1 MSEANENE
9 LIDEDIIHQLEE
21 TLGKDTLE
29 KQLIHRRDSHPT
41 TISPQIS
48 TVEEREKKA
57 SVAAAGKLPAIPGV
71 TFSWKTYYTMIILYL
86 KGIRLN
92 CTFRTFHSPSKGPL

>member
-21 TLGKDTLE
+21 TLGKDTLG
-29 KQLIHRRDSHPT
+29 KQLVHRMDSHPT

-48 TVEEREKKA
+48 TLEEREKKA
-57 SVAAAGKLPAIPGV
+57 IVAGAGKLPTIPGF
-71 TFSWKTYYTMIILYL
+71 TFTIAYT
-86 KGIRLN
+86 
-92 CTFRTFHSPSKGPL
+92 

>member
-48 TVEEREKKA
+48 TVEEREKKT
-57 SVAAAGKLPAIPGV
+57 SVAAAGKLPTIPGTV
-71 TFSWKTYYTMIILYL
+71 TVKPISNYKLV
-86 KGIRLN
+86 N
-92 CTFRTFHSPSKGPL
+92 N

>member
-29 KQLIHRRDSHPT
+29 KQLIHRRDSHPS

-57 SVAAAGKLPAIPGV
+57 SVAGAGKLPTIPGL
-71 TFSWKTYYTMIILYL
+71 TFSWKPYHPPYLSYTLRAEM
-86 KGIRLN
+86 GIRLN
-92 CTFRTFHSPSKGPL
+92 FTF

>member
-48 TVEEREKKA
+48 TVEEREKKT
-57 SVAAAGKLPAIPGV
+57 SVAAAGKLPTIPGF
-71 TFSWKTYYTMIILYL
+71 TFSL
-86 KGIRLN
+86 KPY
-92 CTFRTFHSPSKGPL
+92 HSQVSCLSYSLRHIYAIVP